1 VQFETHVAT
10 VRRVTPTVKSF
21 RFPRP
26 AALDYRAGQYMLV
39 TIRINGEA
47 ATKPF
52 TISSSPTERDHL
64 QFTKKLTGHPF
75 SNALDAL
82 TPGDWARLDA
92 PHGAFTFAGEHAK
105 LALLAGGIGITP
117 LRSICRYC
125 ADAGVDTD
133 IVLLYG
139 SRTEQDL
146 AFREEFEAMQ
156 ATQPTFRAVFTL
168 EQPPPGW
175 TGARGFIDATTIR
188 REIPD
193 YAARVFYVCGPPVMI
208 RVMEALL
215 GELGVHDDRI
225 RTERFA
231 GY

>member
-1 VQFETHVAT
+1 MQFETRVAAI
-10 VRRVTPTVKSF
+10 RQLTPTVKSF

-39 TIRINGEA
+39 TIRVDGA
-47 ATKPF
+47 PATKPF
-52 TISSSPTERDHL
+52 TISSSPTERDYL

-82 TPGDWARLDA
+82 TPGAWARLDA
-92 PHGAFTFAGEHAK
+92 PHGRFTFAGEHPK

-125 ADAGVDTD
+125 ADAGIDTD

-139 SRTEQDL
+139 SRTAQDL

-156 ATQPTFRAVFTL
+156 AAQPSFRVVFTL
-168 EQPPPGW
+168 EQPPHDW
-175 TGARGFIDATTIR
+175 AGAQGFIDAALIR

-208 RVMEALL
+208 RVMERLL
-215 GELGVHDDRI
+215 GELVVRDARI

>member
-1 VQFETHVAT
+1 VQFETHVTT

-26 AALDYRAGQYMLV
+26 AALDYRAGQYMFV
-39 TIRINGEA
+39 TIHVDGDA

-75 SNALDAL
+75 SNALDAM

-92 PHGAFTFAGEHAK
+92 PHGAFTFAGDHAK

-117 LRSICRYC
+117 LRSISRYC
-125 ADAGVDTD
+125 VDAGVDTD

-139 SRTEQDL
+139 SRTEQDI
-146 AFREEFEAMQ
+146 AFREELEAMQ
-156 ATQPTFRAVFTL
+156 AERSNFRVVFTL
-168 EQPPPGW
+168 EQPPPRW
-175 TGARGFIDATTIR
+175 TGARGFIDVAMIR
-188 REIPD
+188 REVPD
-193 YAARVFYVCGPPVMI
+193 YAVRVFYACGPPVMI

-215 GELGVHDDRI
+215 GELGVPDDQI